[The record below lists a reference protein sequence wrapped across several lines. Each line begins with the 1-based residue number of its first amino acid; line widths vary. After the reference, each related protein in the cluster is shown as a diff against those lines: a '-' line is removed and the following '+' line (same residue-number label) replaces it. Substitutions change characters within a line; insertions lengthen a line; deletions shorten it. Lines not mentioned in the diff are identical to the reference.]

1 LGAFGLPVQEYV
13 EGAAVFDANC
23 EPSQALPPLPFNCAM
38 RVSAKQ
44 KNLTPHIDFCY
55 LLVYPMDDELKQ
67 LRDLTKVKLN
77 NLDKCLYPDA
87 DVTKGKV
94 IEYYIKMAP
103 KILPVI
109 ANRPLVLTR
118 YPDGIKDTQLG
129 KTSFFEKNAP
139 EGTPNWVKTYPIY
152 SPTSKRDVNYIVC
165 NDLDTLIWLANLAA
179 LEIHMPFSTIAD
191 VDKPD
196 MLFFDIDPEPPA
208 TLSDAAEV
216 ALLLKDNLTGMG
228 LTPFVKTSGKKGLHV
243 VISIVP
249 EHTFEAVRSFVH
261 QVGVA
266 LAKQSEIV
274 VSEFKDTKK
283 PGKVFADYLQN
294 SPMRTMVIPYSLR
307 PTPEATVSTP
317 LDWQEVKKGLN
328 PTDYAIFNVPERTT
342 NPWKGIFEKRC
353 RLDI

>member
-1 LGAFGLPVQEYV
+1 
-13 EGAAVFDANC
+13 
-23 EPSQALPPLPFNCAM
+23 
-38 RVSAKQ
+38 
-44 KNLTPHIDFCY
+44 
-55 LLVYPMDDELKQ
+55 MDEELKQ
-67 LRDLTKVKLN
+67 LKDLTKVKIN
-77 NLDKCLYPDA
+77 NLDKCLYSEA
-87 DVTKGKV
+87 KVTKGQV
-94 IEYYIKMAP
+94 IEYYVRMAP
-103 KILPVI
+103 KILPII

-118 YPDGIKDTQLG
+118 YPNGTKDSALG

-139 EGTPNWVKTYPIY
+139 EGTPDWVKTFSIY

-179 LEIHMPFSTIAD
+179 LEIHMPFATTAD

-196 MLFFDIDPEPPA
+196 LLFFDLDPEPPA

-216 ALLLKDNLTGMG
+216 ALLLKDTLDKMG

-243 VISIVP
+243 VIPIVP
-249 EHTFEAVRSFVH
+249 EHTFGEVRAFVH
-261 QVGVA
+261 QVGVM
-266 LAKQSEIV
+266 LTKQSDIV

-283 PGKVFADYLQN
+283 PGKVFVDYLQN

-307 PTPEATVSTP
+307 PTFEATVSTP
-317 LDWQEVKKGLN
+317 LDWQEVKRGLN
-328 PTDYAIFNVPERTT
+328 PLDFTIYTVPDRTG